1 MGEILKFEADRRA
14 INITINSLDTELTKE
29 GRSELYC
36 NFGELFGEGIM
47 RLERAENH
55 DAVRAAVEPYP
66 QYRQLFQE
74 ATYSQEKSLEDCF
87 FEYEVGADF
96 LVQILCNFAHVYL
109 RVRASCV
116 HGLVGYGP
124 TMCVCVCVCVDCISF
139 ASRTSSGNFVN
150 LKILWA

>member
-36 NFGELFGEGIM
+36 GFGELYGEGIM

-87 FEYEVGADF
+87 FEYEVRTLCF
-96 LVQILCNFAHVYL
+96 LSVSTQLLSAFFRMRFV
-109 RVRASCV
+109 
-116 HGLVGYGP
+116 
-124 TMCVCVCVCVDCISF
+124 VCL
-139 ASRTSSGNFVN
+139 G
-150 LKILWA
+150 